1 MKNKVKLFINSEI
14 QLKLV
19 RFIVLF
25 FIVILQITSQIILEK
40 NKQLI

>member
-19 RFIVLF
+19 RFF
-25 FIVILQITSQIILEK
+25 FIIIIQISSQIILEK